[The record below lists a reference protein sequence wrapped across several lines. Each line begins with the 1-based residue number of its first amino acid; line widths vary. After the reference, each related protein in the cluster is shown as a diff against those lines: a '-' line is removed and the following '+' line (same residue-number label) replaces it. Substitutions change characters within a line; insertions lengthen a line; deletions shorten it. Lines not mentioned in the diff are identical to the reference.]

1 MARSFG
7 ISWCTNYQ
15 RVLSY
20 GIALTSALLAEA
32 KHVPNFRLQ
41 HTFPLTQ
48 DYVRIA
54 DTVDQPRGSWTYIL
68 TSNSSYV
75 TLLSVSCLSI
85 SFPIPLLLFLSL
97 LYTLLTS
104 SLKNQESMPLKV
116 ACYFCISAISTSETS
131 DRLSQNLI

>member
-7 ISWCTNYQ
+7 ISWRTNDQ
-15 RVLSY
+15 RDLSY
-20 GIALTSALLAEA
+20 RIALTSPLLAKA

-48 DYVRIA
+48 DCIRIA
-54 DTVDQPRGSWTYIL
+54 DTGDQQRGSWAYIL

-75 TLLSVSCLSI
+75 TLLSVSCLPI

-97 LYTLLTS
+97 IYTLLTS
-104 SLKNQESMPLKV
+104 SPKNQESVPLKV
-116 ACYFCISAISTSETS
+116 ARYFCMSAISTSETS
-131 DRLSQNLI
+131 D